1 MHETM
6 VDVLMV
12 ILGLVWVVELDF
24 HGEQK
29 QQMDEYEVDHLIYH
43 REKVKMY
50 TQTGHWDFVLNI
62 HDMN

>member
-1 MHETM
+1 
-6 VDVLMV
+6 
-12 ILGLVWVVELDF
+12 VWVVELDF